1 MNVLRRTGS
10 LSVSDAR
17 DMLGVSEATVR
28 RLFMRME
35 KEGLAM
41 RSHGTL
47 RPMPSGSAYTFDAN
61 AHVYSREKQSIGR
74 MAAMFVEDGDIIYLD
89 CGTTVFQMTLSLSQR
104 IQAGEFRSLNIVT
117 NSIVNVQALTP
128 SPTCRVILVGGEYN
142 SDRRDFSGPLTERF
156 IAQFHFDKCFL
167 GCDGVNA
174 RDGFSSKDVNISSLN
189 ACVMERADNIYVLC
203 DSSKLDRCSMVS
215 YAPLH
220 RISALVTNAE
230 PSRELCT
237 ALQSAKVH
245 INLCGVTP

>member
-1 MNVLRRTGS
+1 MGRQLEEENRGPSEEAAEAKTLQTGTGRDKVIIRTSIIGILANV
-10 LSVSDAR
+10 
-17 DMLGVSEATVR
+17 
-28 RLFMRME
+28 F
-35 KEGLAM
+35 LA
-41 RSHGTL
+41 
-47 RPMPSGSAYTFDAN
+47 AF
-61 AHVYSREKQSIGR
+61 K
-74 MAAMFVEDGDIIYLD
+74 AAVG
-89 CGTTVFQMTLSLSQR
+89 
-104 IQAGEFRSLNIVT
+104 IVT